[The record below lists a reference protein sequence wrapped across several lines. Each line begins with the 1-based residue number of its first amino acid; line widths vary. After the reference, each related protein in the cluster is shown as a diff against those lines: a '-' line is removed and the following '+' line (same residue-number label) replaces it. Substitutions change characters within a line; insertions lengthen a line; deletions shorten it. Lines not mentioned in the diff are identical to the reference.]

1 MRPARANEQKKKK
14 SKNILIIYFIN
25 LILTIMKKNL
35 FFVAVAA
42 LALTACSSDNE
53 ATQSAPQLQS
63 GPQAVAFD
71 TYTTETTRAGDAGI
85 QTNASLQLSGKGFG
99 VFAQHSDA
107 GTYVATGGPNFMYN
121 EHVTY
126 SASAWTYSPL
136 KYWPNE
142 TALDSQTSDGNA
154 TSTGTDRL
162 SFFAYAPY
170 VAPATA
176 ADEAA
181 KGRLDGVTY
190 SADPAIGDAKTT
202 EGGIQ
207 AVIANNGT
215 VDPWVRYSVATTPA
229 NSVDLLWGVAPAGG
243 LDYQSVNP
251 TDDWTGTP
259 PSGAKIYHIHIDE
272 GMPLVNLVKPAK
284 DQKIKFL
291 FKHALARIGMSV
303 VAAIDQTTAG
313 GNLNASETR
322 IYVESVALAEVTT
335 TNLYLNGSLNL
346 KNTVAGQ
353 SLWTDK
359 GGAFTGLT
367 VSGASLND
375 DIEWTTSASA
385 SWGSTATGVTTTAKP
400 VIADN
405 KYFMVIPSHA
415 NTTLQVTITYHVVTK
430 DDKLAGGYSDVT
442 NTIVKKVTVNSLTNN
457 KAYNLKL
464 VLGLTSVKLDAEVA
478 DWQTDGD
485 TEVYLPQNK

>member
-1 MRPARANEQKKKK
+1 
-14 SKNILIIYFIN
+14 
-25 LILTIMKKNL
+25 MKKNL

-71 TYTTETTRAGDAGI
+71 TYTTETTRAGGVGI
-85 QTNASLQLSGKGFG
+85 QTNSTLQESGKGFG
-99 VFAQHSDA
+99 VFAQHRDNNGYLAS
-107 GTYVATGGPNFMYN
+107 TGPNFMYN
-121 EHVTY
+121 EHITY
-126 SASAWTYSPL
+126 NASAWTYSPL

-142 TALDSQTSDGNA
+142 TTQDSQTSDGAA
-154 TSTGTDRL
+154 TSSGLDKL

-170 VAPATA
+170 VAPSSTA
-176 ADEAA
+176 AEAA

-190 SADPAIGDAKTT
+190 SADPAIDDAKTT

-215 VDPWVRYSVATTPA
+215 VDPWVRYAVATDPA

-272 GMPLVNLVKPAK
+272 GMPLKDLVKPAK
-284 DQKIKFL
+284 DEKIKFL

-303 VAAIDQTTAG
+303 VAAVDQTTPG
-313 GNLNASETR
+313 GSLDAEKTR
-322 IYVESVALAEVTT
+322 IYVTSVALDEVTT
-335 TNLYLNGSLNL
+335 TNLYKNGSLNL
-346 KNTVAGQ
+346 NNTNAGEA
-353 SLWTDK
+353 LWTNK
-359 GGAFTGLT
+359 SGAFTGLS
-367 VSGASLND
+367 VSSTTLNSD
-375 DIEWTTSASA
+375 LLYDTDAET
-385 SWGSTATGVTTTAKP
+385 SWGSSATGVTTKAKP
-400 VIADN
+400 VIAND

-430 DDKLAGGYSDVT
+430 DAKLATGYSDVT
-442 NTIVKKVTVNSLTNN
+442 NVITKKVTVNNLTNN

-464 VLGLTSVKLDAEVA
+464 ILGLTSVKLDAEVA
-478 DWQTDGD
+478 DWQVDGD
-485 TEVYLPQNK
+485 TEFYLPQNK